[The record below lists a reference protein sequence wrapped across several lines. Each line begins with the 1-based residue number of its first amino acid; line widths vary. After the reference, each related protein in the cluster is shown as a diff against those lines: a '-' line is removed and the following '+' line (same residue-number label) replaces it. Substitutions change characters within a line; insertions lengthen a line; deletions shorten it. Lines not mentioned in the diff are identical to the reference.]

1 MCLDPAMVSSRS
13 LYSHLKSIYKKKG
26 KKHVVELAHSAVFTW
41 AFWHFLASI
50 ILLFL
55 LQMFLN
61 EYEEIPL
68 DALTYLTGQ
77 CNYGGRVTD
86 DWDRR
91 LLVSLLSIFYI
102 KDIIEDDSHK

>member
-1 MCLDPAMVSSRS
+1 MSM
-13 LYSHLKSIYKKKG
+13 LYYT
-26 KKHVVELAHSAVFTW
+26 FT
-41 AFWHFLASI
+41 HTNSVHTTTHNI
-50 ILLFL
+50 H

-61 EYEEIPL
+61 EYEDLPL

-91 LLVSLLSIFYI
+91 LLVSLLSIFYCQNI
-102 KDIIEDDSHK
+102 VEDDTYT

>member
-1 MCLDPAMVSSRS
+1 
-13 LYSHLKSIYKKKG
+13 
-26 KKHVVELAHSAVFTW
+26 
-41 AFWHFLASI
+41 
-50 ILLFL
+50 
-55 LQMFLN
+55 MFLN

-91 LLVSLLSIFYI
+91 LLVSLLSIFYCQE
-102 KDIIEDDSHK
+102 IIDNDKHK